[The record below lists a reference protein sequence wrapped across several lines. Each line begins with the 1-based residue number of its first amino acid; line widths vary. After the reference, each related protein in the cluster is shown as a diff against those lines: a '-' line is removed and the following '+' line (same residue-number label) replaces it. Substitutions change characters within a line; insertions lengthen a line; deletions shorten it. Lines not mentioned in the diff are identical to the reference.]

1 MQNGEDI
8 VARFARYLLQ
18 LREGERMQ
26 SVRDFARTHS
36 ASVGTISNAL
46 AQIEGSGAV
55 TLERR
60 GHLGSFVTAR
70 SLGALW
76 GLAEGEPLVL
86 SFPLIAHPR
95 LEGLAT
101 SLKKH
106 LSAAG
111 IDVYL
116 MFIRGSRTRMKA
128 LREGRCHIAVM
139 SQFAAEALCTADEQI
154 ALALPAESYVGRHAV
169 FYRPGSSTEGV
180 GRPLRVA
187 VDRDSFDVEGLTK
200 LEFADQ
206 YVEYKPVTFSQLPRL
221 LKGDYVDAGIWSM
234 DDMSPHIGAQIA
246 HRPLSPQVTTQVR
259 DGDTSAALVI
269 RRENTSVRAV
279 TAALLDPATVLDLQ
293 RRVMDGEMVPEY

>member
-1 MQNGEDI
+1 MLSSEAI
-8 VARFARYLLQ
+8 VAHFARYLLQ
-18 LREGERMQ
+18 LKEGDRVQ
-26 SVRDFARTHS
+26 SVRNFARAHQ
-36 ASVGTISNAL
+36 ASLGTISNAL

-60 GHLGSFVTAR
+60 GHLGSFVLSR
-70 SLGALW
+70 SIGALW
-76 GLAEGEPLVL
+76 QLAEGQPLVI

-139 SQFAAEALCTADEQI
+139 SHFAADALCTRQEEAV
-154 ALALPAESYVGRHAV
+154 LTLPAESYVGRHAV
-169 FYRPGSSTEGV
+169 FYRPQPPAH
-180 GRPLRVA
+180 GRLLRVA

-206 YVEYKPVTFSQLPRL
+206 VVEYKPVTFMQLPRL
-221 LKGDYVDAGIWSM
+221 LKGDYVDAGIWSV
-234 DDMSPHIGAQIA
+234 DDMSPHVGEHIA
-246 HRPLSPQVTTQVR
+246 YRPLSPQVLEQVQDR
-259 DGDTSAALVI
+259 DTSAALVI
-269 RRENTSVRAV
+269 RADNASVRAV
-279 TAALLDPATVLDLQ
+279 AQSILQAEAVLSIQ
-293 RRVMDGEMVPEY
+293 RLVMDGEMVPEY

>member
-1 MQNGEDI
+1 MLNSEDI
-8 VARFARYLLQ
+8 IARFARYLLQ

-26 SVRDFARTHS
+26 SVRDFARKHE
-36 ASVGTISNAL
+36 ASIGTISNAL
-46 AQIEGSGAV
+46 AEIESRGGV

-60 GHLGSFVTAR
+60 GHLGSFVIAR
-70 SLGALW
+70 SLGVLW
-76 GLAEGEPLVL
+76 ELAEAEPLVL

-106 LSAAG
+106 LSAVG

-139 SQFAAEALCTADEQI
+139 SQFAAEGLCTMDEHL
-154 ALALPAESYVGRHAV
+154 ALTLPAESYVGRHAV
-169 FYRPGSSTEGV
+169 FSRPKSNPTEGE
-180 GRPLRVA
+180 RPLRVA
-187 VDRDSFDVEGLTK
+187 IDRDSFDVEGLTK

-221 LKGDYVDAGIWSM
+221 LKGDYVDVGIWSM
-234 DDMSPHIGAQIA
+234 DDMGPHIGEQIT
-246 HRPLSPQVTTQVR
+246 HRPLSPQVMAQVR
-259 DGDTSAALVI
+259 DSDTSAALVI
-269 RRENTSVRAV
+269 RSDNSSVRV
-279 TAALLDPATVLDLQ
+279 VSEALLELTTVLELQ